1 MKKVDDGVKQSCVKE
16 EEPGAEKKQTL
27 FADFLAVFVYTRHGQ
42 VQLRKLYTHLIIRVF
57 RAVPTMAN
65 VRTDGTYK
73 GRNETMLM
81 FMDFWLSWR
90 KFLRKEGQ
98 MQMQHDNDN
107 YG

>member
-1 MKKVDDGVKQSCVKE
+1 
-16 EEPGAEKKQTL
+16 
-27 FADFLAVFVYTRHGQ
+27 
-42 VQLRKLYTHLIIRVF
+42 
-57 RAVPTMAN
+57 MAN

-98 MQMQHDNDN
+98 MQHDNDN
-107 YG
+107 YGYSGILTGGNIGEP